1 MLSRTIYV
9 CEICGTEH
17 TSEADALACEAYGLP
32 EPMPFLPL
40 GERIPAFGANGIEWA
55 TIEEV
60 DILSTPNACNPFGHR
75 WVVVATP
82 HLILSHKRDG
92 DQMVPA
98 TAFDP
103 RHGYDAFRYGA
114 TLADVAVW
122 SATLRRYG
130 FTEADATRYVR
141 DNVRQG
147 LRTVA
152 VGCDTVSALDVVIYE
167 MKDRAATMLQASNLG
182 FAASG
187 VLRADWAYLR
197 SWRKETAGTVANEAV
212 GELDALLAMVE
223 DRS

>member
-1 MLSRTIYV
+1 MLSRPTYV
-9 CEICGTEH
+9 CEICDESYGWPE
-17 TSEADALACEAYGLP
+17 DALACEAHGLP

-40 GERIPAFGANGIEWA
+40 GTRVPAFGANGIEWA
-55 TIEEV
+55 K
-60 DILSTPNACNPFGHR
+60 ILGVGVWAPRPTEGHR
-75 WVVVATP
+75 WIVVATP
-82 HLILSHKRDG
+82 RPTLTHKRDYN
-92 DQMVPA
+92 DPVPA

-122 SATLRRYG
+122 SDTLRRYG

-147 LRTVA
+147 LEA
-152 VGCDTVSALDVVIYE
+152 WGVGDRSVSALDVVISE
-167 MKDRAATMLQASNLG
+167 MKDRVVTMLQAANLG

-212 GELDALLAMVE
+212 RELDALLAMVE

>member
-1 MLSRTIYV
+1 
-9 CEICGTEH
+9 
-17 TSEADALACEAYGLP
+17 
-32 EPMPFLPL
+32 
-40 GERIPAFGANGIEWA
+40 
-55 TIEEV
+55 
-60 DILSTPNACNPFGHR
+60 
-75 WVVVATP
+75 
-82 HLILSHKRDG
+82 
-92 DQMVPA
+92 MVPA

-167 MKDRAATMLQASNLG
+167 MKDRAATMLKPQTSDSQRAAC
-182 FAASG
+182 FARTG
-187 VLRADWAYLR
+187 RTCVRGGRRPRAR
-197 SWRKETAGTVANEAV
+197 SRTRPWGTRRAV
-212 GELDALLAMVE
+212 CDG
-223 DRS
+223 RG